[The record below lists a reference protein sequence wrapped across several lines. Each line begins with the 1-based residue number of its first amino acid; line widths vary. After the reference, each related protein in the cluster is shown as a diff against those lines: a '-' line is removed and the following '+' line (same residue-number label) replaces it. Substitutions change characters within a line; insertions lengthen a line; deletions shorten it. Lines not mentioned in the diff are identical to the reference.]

1 MVLTE
6 ATVGSM
12 MGVMVNVGVGGSGIH
27 HRRCWRRGLV
37 HTLGVAVHGPVTL
50 GLLLVAG
57 TTTTAAAGHIMSS
70 RMVRLS
76 MMGAVIIII
85 WRRGL
90 AVIEIW
96 HRKGGRHVG
105 LFAGGEPAA
114 RRGGTVVNVI
124 VVVSVIVVHGGGL
137 GNDSHGLVV
146 QEEPR
151 VHVFGFTNQSITSF
165 VGI

>member
-12 MGVMVNVGVGGSGIH
+12 VGVMVYVGMCRAGGLH
-27 HRRCWRRGLV
+27 HRWCWRRGLV

-57 TTTTAAAGHIMSS
+57 TTTAAAGHIMSS

-90 AVIEIW
+90 AVIKIW
-96 HRKGGRHVG
+96 HRK
-105 LFAGGEPAA
+105 
-114 RRGGTVVNVI
+114 
-124 VVVSVIVVHGGGL
+124 
-137 GNDSHGLVV
+137 
-146 QEEPR
+146 
-151 VHVFGFTNQSITSF
+151 
-165 VGI
+165 

>member
-12 MGVMVNVGVGGSGIH
+12 MGVMVNMGVGGSGIH

-57 TTTTAAAGHIMSS
+57 TTTTAAGHIMSS

-96 HRKGGRHVG
+96 HRKGG
-105 LFAGGEPAA
+105 
-114 RRGGTVVNVI
+114 
-124 VVVSVIVVHGGGL
+124 
-137 GNDSHGLVV
+137 
-146 QEEPR
+146 
-151 VHVFGFTNQSITSF
+151 
-165 VGI
+165 

>member
-12 MGVMVNVGVGGSGIH
+12 VGVMVYVGMCRAASGLH
-27 HRRCWRRGLV
+27 HRWCWRRGLV

-57 TTTTAAAGHIMSS
+57 GGSHIMSS
-70 RMVRLS
+70 RLVRLS
-76 MMGAVIIII
+76 MMCGAVIIII
-85 WRRGL
+85 WWSGL

-96 HRKGGRHVG
+96 HRKGGRHIG
-105 LFAGGEPAA
+105 FFAGGEPAA
-114 RRGGTVVNVI
+114 DTRGGAVVDVI
-124 VVVSVIVVHGGGL
+124 VVVSVIVVHGGF
-137 GNDSHGLVV
+137 GNDSHCFVV

-151 VHVFGFTNQSITSF
+151 VHVFRFANQCITSF